1 MINPGCLSKILDAQ
15 TLWILS
21 IRKYFCFVKVK
32 ANWELHPVREDGPRG
47 RGVGKRISV
56 PKSAIRKAE
65 PQTARC
71 DLQRHE

>member
-1 MINPGCLSKILDAQ
+1 MVAG

-21 IRKYFCFVKVK
+21 IRKDFSFVKVK
-32 ANWELHPVREDGPRG
+32 AILRELHPVREDGPRG

-71 DLQRHE
+71 DPQQRHE